1 MATSAYCPLECRSP
15 TGFGASRRTQER
27 PHGQRLG
34 NGLRR
39 PSLGPALPAPLGL
52 RPDADMNGCQS
63 GGMTTRWKPRL
74 AAYQSGE
81 VRHGRDGLLFSP
93 SDLHAFLACPH
104 LTTLELAVAGGRLE
118 RPFRVNLHADLIRR
132 KGEEHE
138 RGYLERLR
146 AEGREIVEIGF
157 DDRDW
162 ERAARETERAIQ
174 GGADVVYQG
183 CLAEGNWR
191 GIADFL

>member
-52 RPDADMNGCQS
+52 GPDADMNGCQS

-74 AAYQSGE
+74 AAYQE
-81 VRHGRDGLLFSP
+81 VLRCHVALLVSARMEIDNPLNHAGLRP
-93 SDLHAFLACPH
+93 S
-104 LTTLELAVAGGRLE
+104 
-118 RPFRVNLHADLIRR
+118 
-132 KGEEHE
+132 
-138 RGYLERLR
+138 
-146 AEGREIVEIGF
+146 
-157 DDRDW
+157 
-162 ERAARETERAIQ
+162 
-174 GGADVVYQG
+174 
-183 CLAEGNWR
+183 
-191 GIADFL
+191 

>member
-52 RPDADMNGCQS
+52 GPDADMNGCQS

-74 AAYQSGE
+74 AAYQE
-81 VRHGRDGLLFSP
+81 VLDVTLRYFFRPAWRSIIRLTMRVCGQAKDCLSCVIGL
-93 SDLHAFLACPH
+93 
-104 LTTLELAVAGGRLE
+104 
-118 RPFRVNLHADLIRR
+118 
-132 KGEEHE
+132 
-138 RGYLERLR
+138 
-146 AEGREIVEIGF
+146 
-157 DDRDW
+157 
-162 ERAARETERAIQ
+162 AAHQ
-174 GGADVVYQG
+174 QP
-183 CLAEGNWR
+183 C
-191 GIADFL
+191 